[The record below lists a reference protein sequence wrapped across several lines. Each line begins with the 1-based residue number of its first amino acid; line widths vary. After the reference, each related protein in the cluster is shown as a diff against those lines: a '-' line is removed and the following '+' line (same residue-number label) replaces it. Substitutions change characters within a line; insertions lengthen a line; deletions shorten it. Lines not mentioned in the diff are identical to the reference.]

1 MYNSTKEKFFNFS
14 VYINLLKLFL
24 PKILKQIFINCDSIP
39 KSFIQ
44 NIDEIFKIWKN
55 KWKIFNNKFFQGFF
69 LYTYNYNNSY
79 NKIEEYY
86 SKYLNDEINNYV
98 NSINKIYKVDSQKI
112 KIIALDY
119 GLETDCDI
127 LEIISDLKKIKKIE
141 LIINL
146 SKDIDG
152 NEYTE
157 IPQITEKETSKIQ
170 RILKSMNDNYVN
182 NDNKSLENK
191 ENEDNDE
198 DDKVT
203 KSLNNSETPNG
214 SKEIKKEMY
223 NDDIDG
229 EPL

>member
-1 MYNSTKEKFFNFS
+1 M
-14 VYINLLKLFL
+14 
-24 PKILKQIFINCDSIP
+24 
-39 KSFIQ
+39 
-44 NIDEIFKIWKN
+44 
-55 KWKIFNNKFFQGFF
+55 
-69 LYTYNYNNSY
+69 
-79 NKIEEYY
+79 
-86 SKYLNDEINNYV
+86 
-98 NSINKIYKVDSQKI
+98 
-112 KIIALDY
+112 
-119 GLETDCDI
+119 
-127 LEIISDLKKIKKIE
+127 KKIKKIE

-157 IPQITEKETSKIQ
+157 IPQITENETSKIQ

-214 SKEIKKEMY
+214 SKEKNEEMY